1 MFLAAAEMSLSS
13 ANRIRLMKKAEDGVK
28 KADLVI
34 KLLEHSSRFL
44 PTILLLTLLTD
55 TGAAAIAA
63 TLANKFLPFGAVVA
77 TALVT
82 LLLFIYAEMI
92 PKTFAINNPES
103 VALLVVRPVVFLTTL
118 FYPLAFVF
126 IKIANFFIAVFGGKV
141 ASSKGPFFTEEE
153 IKTLISYGEEE
164 GVLEEEEKEMINSI
178 FEFGDTIV
186 KEVMVPRVDM
196 ICVDKSATL
205 DKVLEVVIKAG
216 HSRIPVYNQSVDN
229 IVGVVYAKDLLIE
242 LNKRRSGQVKGGNG
256 IKKLL
261 RPAYYVPESKPIS
274 DLLREL
280 QKKKI
285 HMAIVLDEYGGTAGL
300 VTIEDL
306 LEEIVGEI
314 FDEYD
319 LEEAMVE
326 VVGENAYRIDA
337 RADLDEVSEILGVE
351 FPEKIADTIGG
362 LVYNLVGHLPSVG
375 EETSFRNLRFTVE
388 KVMGR
393 RILKILVTKE
403 EDQQQQKTEAGS

>member
-1 MFLAAAEMSLSS
+1 M
-13 ANRIRLMKKAEDGVK
+13 
-28 KADLVI
+28 
-34 KLLEHSSRFL
+34 
-44 PTILLLTLLTD
+44 
-55 TGAAAIAA
+55 
-63 TLANKFLPFGAVVA
+63 
-77 TALVT
+77 
-82 LLLFIYAEMI
+82 
-92 PKTFAINNPES
+92 
-103 VALLVVRPVVFLTTL
+103 
-118 FYPLAFVF
+118 
-126 IKIANFFIAVFGGKV
+126 
-141 ASSKGPFFTEEE
+141 
-153 IKTLISYGEEE
+153 
-164 GVLEEEEKEMINSI
+164 
-178 FEFGDTIV
+178 
-186 KEVMVPRVDM
+186 
-196 ICVDKSATL
+196 
-205 DKVLEVVIKAG
+205 
-216 HSRIPVYNQSVDN
+216 
-229 IVGVVYAKDLLIE
+229 IE
-242 LNKRRSGQVKGGNG
+242 LNKRRSGQVKGRNG

-326 VVGENAYRIDA
+326 VVGENAYRMDA

-403 EDQQQQKTEAGS
+403 ENQQQQKTEAGS